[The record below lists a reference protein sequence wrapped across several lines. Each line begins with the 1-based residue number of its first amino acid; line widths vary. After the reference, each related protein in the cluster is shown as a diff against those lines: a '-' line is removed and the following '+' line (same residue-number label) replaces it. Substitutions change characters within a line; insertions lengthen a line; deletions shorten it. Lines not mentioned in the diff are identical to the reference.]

1 MAIIFKDVSKT
12 FGTNTVYE
20 NMNLTIREG
29 ETTVLVGS
37 SGSGKSTLLRCINL
51 LEIPEK
57 GTLTVQGDTIDFSE
71 HISGRQ
77 KAPFRLHTGMVFQ
90 SFNLFP
96 HLTVLENVMEGPV
109 HVQGVPKETAKE
121 NALTMLKKVNMSEK
135 ADAFPNRLSGGQQ
148 QRVAI
153 ARSLAMK
160 PLFLLMDE
168 PTSALDPELEMEVLK
183 VISEIAAE
191 GQSLVIVT
199 HNMSFARNVADR
211 ILFLEKGKI
220 AYDGATESFFTSE
233 EPRIVKFLSSITIK

>member
-57 GTLTVQGDTIDFSE
+57 GTLTVQGDTIDFSK

-121 NALTMLKKVNMSEK
+121 NA
-135 ADAFPNRLSGGQQ
+135 
-148 QRVAI
+148 
-153 ARSLAMK
+153 
-160 PLFLLMDE
+160 
-168 PTSALDPELEMEVLK
+168 
-183 VISEIAAE
+183 
-191 GQSLVIVT
+191 
-199 HNMSFARNVADR
+199 
-211 ILFLEKGKI
+211 
-220 AYDGATESFFTSE
+220 
-233 EPRIVKFLSSITIK
+233 